1 MNNNKFFLKK
11 ILSYIP
17 FLDRFIR
24 KIYYNYKY
32 NTLIIPLDFQHSEK
46 KISGSK
52 LKLKKTIIK
61 VIFNVKIIQNI

>member
-1 MNNNKFFLKK
+1 MTKYSTNNFYVINLHKKASAKSEVVTQMIYGESFSILK
-11 ILSYIP
+11 
-17 FLDRFIR
+17 
-24 KIYYNYKY
+24 
-32 NTLIIPLDFQHSEK
+32 K